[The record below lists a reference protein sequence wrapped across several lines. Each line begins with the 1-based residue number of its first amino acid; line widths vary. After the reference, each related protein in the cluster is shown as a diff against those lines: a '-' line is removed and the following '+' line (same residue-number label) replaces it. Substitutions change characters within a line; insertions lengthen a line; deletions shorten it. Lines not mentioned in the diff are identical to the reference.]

1 MQLSDLKPLSE
12 LQKMGKKEL
21 GDYCKSIGIPMDHR
35 MKKVCMVDAT
45 RTHQKK
51 MVNEAIKDLT
61 VLKRKL

>member
-1 MQLSDLKPLSE
+1 
-12 LQKMGKKEL
+12 MGKKEL